1 MTMNVE
7 DFLPRRVVL
16 KGQERRQ
23 LKVREKSDH
32 LLNTILIGFDE
43 ISIYAPILASQRR
56 KNKEGRVPELPKAG
70 GFRYFESSPSTSIFA
85 QRSNFQKASLSPL
98 L

>member
-23 LKVREKSDH
+23 LKVREESDH
-32 LLNTILIGFDE
+32 LLNTIFIGFDE
-43 ISIYAPILASQRR
+43 ISIYAPILASQRS
-56 KNKEGRVPELPKAG
+56 KNLEGRVPELP
-70 GFRYFESSPSTSIFA
+70 
-85 QRSNFQKASLSPL
+85 
-98 L
+98 